1 MGDVAIR
8 VRGLRKRYGA
18 LTAVDGI
25 DLDIDRGE
33 VFALLGPNGAGKTT
47 TVELLEGY
55 LPRDGGTVSVLGED
69 PAQAGRR
76 WRSRIGIV
84 PQQTPGGPELTVSE
98 LVHHFAAFYP
108 DPRDPDEV
116 LALTGLDAVA
126 RSRIRK
132 LSGGQQRR
140 LDVALGIVGNP
151 EVLFLDEPTTGFD
164 PEARRA
170 FWELITT
177 LSGGG
182 TTILL
187 TTHYLDEAEALAD
200 RVAVISSGQIRALGA
215 PAEIGGRATAPATVT
230 WKDGSIKTTQPA
242 RTVAELYNRLGTE
255 PKGLMVTRPTLEDI
269 YLTLIT
275 PVPSPPVPSPPDG
288 AAMSQRRPSMGSD
301 ESAMPLGTGGAGGT
315 GGAMGAGDPAGGL
328 PGVWRVGV
336 ARAGVELKTIMREPL
351 SLAFGVS
358 LPAVL
363 LLLLGSIF
371 RNQVTHGIDVGAEF
385 AAGLIGGGVAATS
398 FQNLGVTIAVERD
411 EGMLK
416 RLAGTPMPKLAYFI
430 GKTGLVLISVVA
442 EVVVLVALAMAVDH
456 VQLPSA
462 GQRWWTLAWVLAV
475 GTVACSLLGVAA
487 SSVPRSARSATP
499 VLVLPLTVIMFISG
513 VYVPPGLIPGPM
525 RVFASFF
532 PVKWICQQMRSVFLP
547 AQAVVYEPA
556 GSWEHGR
563 AALILAA
570 WTIAGLAL
578 AVRTFRWR

>member
-1 MGDVAIR
+1 MTDAAIR
-8 VRGLRKRYGA
+8 ARGLRKRYGA

-55 LPRDGGTVSVLGED
+55 RSRDEGTITVLGAD
-69 PAQAGRR
+69 PARAGRR

-84 PQQTPGGPELTVSE
+84 PQQTPGGPELTVRE
-98 LVHHFAAFYP
+98 LVRHFAAFYP

-116 LALTGLDAVA
+116 LGLTGLEDRAG
-126 RSRIRK
+126 SRIRR

-170 FWELITT
+170 FWKLIAA

-200 RVAVISSGQIRALGA
+200 RVAVIAGGQIRAVGA
-215 PAEIGGRATAPATVT
+215 PAEIGGRATAAATVT
-230 WKDGSIKTTQPA
+230 WQGGCVKTTQPA
-242 RTVAELYNRLGTE
+242 RTVTELYARFDGE
-255 PKGLMVTRPTLEDI
+255 PPGLLVTRPTLEDI
-269 YLTLIT
+269 YLNLI
-275 PVPSPPVPSPPDG
+275 
-288 AAMSQRRPSMGSD
+288 
-301 ESAMPLGTGGAGGT
+301 
-315 GGAMGAGDPAGGL
+315 AGDPGPPAAPPAGSLRHSPDSIPVNAAFTQTDPL
-328 PGVWRVGV
+328 PGVWRVGM
-336 ARAGVELKTIMREPL
+336 ARVVVELKSIVREPL

-371 RNQVTHGIDVGAEF
+371 SSQVTHGINVGAVF

-416 RLAGTPMPKLAYFI
+416 RLAGTPMPRLAYFI
-430 GKTGLVLISVVA
+430 GKTGLVGVTVVA
-442 EVVVLVALAMAVDH
+442 EVVVLVALAMGVDH
-456 VQLPSA
+456 VHLPSS
-462 GQRWWTLAWVLAV
+462 GSRWWTLAWVFIL
-475 GTVACSLLGVAA
+475 GTVACALLGVAA

-499 VLVLPLTVIMFISG
+499 VLILPLTVVQFISG

-525 RVFASFF
+525 RVLASFF

-547 AQAVVYEPA
+547 PQAVRYEPA

-563 AALILAA
+563 AALVLTA
-570 WTIAGLAL
+570 WIVVGLAL
-578 AVRTFRWR
+578 AIRAFRWR